1 MKEQIL
7 ALYNQGKTYNE
18 ISKILNCSKGTISY
32 HCGNGQKEKSLL
44 KQRQRRNQQHYLS
57 KKVEQF
63 SNRKLYFKTAS
74 FQKNKKTFTVEDVIS
89 KFGIETKCYL
99 TGCKINLINDTN
111 YEFDHIIPASK
122 GGLNTLDN
130 LGITLKVANRVK
142 HNCTV
147 EELVNICK
155 LIIKN
160 VESKEI
166 ESFQS
171 PCKSNSPNL
180 GT

>member
-7 ALYNQGKTYNE
+7 KLHNEGKTYNE
-18 ISKILNCSKGTISY
+18 ISKILNCSKGTVSY
-32 HCGNGQKEKSLL
+32 HCGKGQKEKSLL

-74 FQKNKKTFTVEDVIS
+74 FQKNKKTFTVEDVIA

-99 TGCKINLINDTN
+99 TGVKINLINDIN

-122 GGLNTLDN
+122 GGSNTLDN
-130 LGITLKVANRVK
+130 LGITLKIVNRMK
-142 HNCTV
+142 HDCTI
-147 EELVNICK
+147 EELINICK
-155 LIIKN
+155 LILKN
-160 VESKEI
+160 VESKGNEP
-166 ESFQS
+166 FAHCLQS
-171 PCKSNSPNL
+171 NVASL